1 MADYSNSEL
10 ERVVISHF
18 IRFDNSLQLSQEL
31 FTSDEAQE
39 LYHFVME
46 NKRIIRD
53 IDELWD
59 IWEIDLKRKGL
70 SISTH
75 KKYLENIFLED
86 RISDEDIEYYLSQI
100 RAFASVRQLYGVY
113 ESSFSSLKAGDPLNA
128 IEQLERGINTMKSE
142 YPTEAIY
149 RTDFTEDVGE
159 RIINYRQKK
168 KGKVVSKIPT
178 GIKKLDERI
187 TGIAPQSLNL
197 IQGETN
203 IGKTFFL
210 QELALQ
216 GFRFGLK
223 VLFVTIELNA
233 QVLEARWDA
242 RISNLSVDKID
253 SGRLTHKE
261 EEQWQTRLKGL
272 SKFTKK
278 GGRLGIVAIPEGC
291 TIQSLETELLFRRK
305 KWGADV
311 QMVVID
317 YLDLMDSGRKTF
329 SEQESQGAIARD
341 LQRLCKIKDVIVW
354 TATQVAGRTY
364 GKSTMDL
371 SDVGYSKKKAMFA
384 NLILGISASRDDKE
398 EGALRCQV
406 LKNTIGIKDVT
417 VILSPDYT
425 RGKIDQ
431 NNDG

>member
-1 MADYSNSEL
+1 MADYANNEL
-10 ERVVISHF
+10 ERTVLSHF
-18 IRFDNSLQLSQEL
+18 IRFDNSLQLSKEL

-39 LYHFVME
+39 LYKFVTE
-46 NKRIIRD
+46 NRRIISD

-70 SISTH
+70 PIPTH
-75 KKYLENIFLED
+75 KKYIENIFLED
-86 RISDEDIEYYLSQI
+86 QISDDDIEYYLDQI

-128 IEQLERGINTMKSE
+128 LEQLERGINTMKSE
-142 YPTEAIY
+142 YPTETIY

-168 KGKVVSKIPT
+168 KGKIVSKIPT
-178 GIKKLDERI
+178 GIKKIDERI
-187 TGIAPQSLNL
+187 TGIAPQSLNI

-242 RISNLSVDKID
+242 RIANLNVDKID

-305 KWGADV
+305 KWGSDV
-311 QMVVID
+311 EMVVID
-317 YLDLMDSGRKTF
+317 YLDLMDSGRKNFT
-329 SEQESQGAIARD
+329 EQEAQGNIARD
-341 LQRLCKIKDVIVW
+341 LQRFCKIKDVIVW
-354 TATQVAGRTY
+354 TATQVAGRSY
-364 GKSTMDL
+364 GKGQLDL

-384 NLILGISASRDDKE
+384 NLFLGISASKDDME
-398 EGALRCQV
+398 EGALRVKV
-406 LKNTIGIKDVT
+406 LKNTVGVKDISV
-417 VILSPDYT
+417 VLSPRYDK
-425 RGKIDQ
+425 GMIDQ
-431 NNDG
+431 NND